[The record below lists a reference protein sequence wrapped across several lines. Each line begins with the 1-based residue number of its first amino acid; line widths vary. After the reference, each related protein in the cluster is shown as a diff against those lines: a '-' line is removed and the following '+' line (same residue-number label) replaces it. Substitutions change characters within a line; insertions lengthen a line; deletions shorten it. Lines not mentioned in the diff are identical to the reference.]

1 MRLSPLLLLLLALSA
16 LPALGEKTDR
26 TLPMVVEADKP
37 GSADLKTR
45 VVVFNG
51 NVSITQGTMQIRAER
66 VEISE
71 SSDGYRSAQAN
82 GSPARQATFRQKRDG
97 VDEWVEAAADRIE
110 YDAKADTLRFVGRAV
125 VRRLRG
131 TAVADEI
138 TGGLITWDNR
148 SEQFAVQAGGQGS
161 STGDGGSGRVR
172 AVLSPRGEAASP
184 GNAPSPPAG
193 PAPIPPTAPKK

>member
-1 MRLSPLLLLLLALSA
+1 MRLSPLLLVVLAASA
-16 LPALGEKTDR
+16 LPALGEKADR

-51 NVSITQGTMQIRAER
+51 NVSISQGTMQIRAER
-66 VEISE
+66 VEVSE
-71 SSDGYRSAQAN
+71 SGEGFRSAQAT
-82 GSPARQATFRQKRDG
+82 GSAARQATFRQKRDG

-131 TAVADEI
+131 SAVADEI

-148 SEQFAVQAGGQGS
+148 SEQFAVQAGAQGG
-161 STGDGGSGRVR
+161 TAGDGGGRVR

-184 GNAPSPPAG
+184 PASAPASPPAS
-193 PAPIPPTAPKK
+193 PKK